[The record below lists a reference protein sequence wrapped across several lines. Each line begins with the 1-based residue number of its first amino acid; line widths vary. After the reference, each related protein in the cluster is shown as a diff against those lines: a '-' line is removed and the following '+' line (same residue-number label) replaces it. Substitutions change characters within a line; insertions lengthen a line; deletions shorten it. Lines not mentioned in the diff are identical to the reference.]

1 MSAGGSSRLAT
12 VLRWPFMR
20 WRNMAAT
27 GVVLLVLI
35 VAQGKVNSAL
45 GGDEP
50 KAAAL
55 GSPTQL
61 GGAPSTTQPDPS
73 ETTEPSDTTP
83 SSSIATATVSS
94 SSTNTTSS
102 PTSTATPA
110 PEVPAAVAQGP
121 AEQVAK
127 AFIAAWSSTGDAA
140 RWHEQV
146 ATLATPA
153 FAGDLNSTDP
163 ERVPVSQVGSMTSS
177 VSTNDGLQTVTFDT
191 DAGPIAVQVTNTG
204 PAWLVSQVNPVDQ
217 PPGAP
222 DLDLSSLDGS
232 S

>member
-1 MSAGGSSRLAT
+1 MSAGSNSRLST

-27 GVVLLVLI
+27 GVLLLGLI
-35 VAQGKVNSAL
+35 VAQGQVTSALSGEDSKTSAL
-45 GGDEP
+45 GSTPQREVG
-50 KAAAL
+50 
-55 GSPTQL
+55 T
-61 GGAPSTTQPDPS
+61 STTAEPDAS
-73 ETTEPSDTTP
+73 
-83 SSSIATATVSS
+83 ATAGSS
-94 SSTNTTSS
+94 ASGASSTASATSTSLTSS
-102 PTSTATPA
+102 TSTPTSTATPA

-127 AFIAAWSSTGDAA
+127 AFMVAWVSTGDAA
-140 RWHEQV
+140 RWHQQV
-146 ATLATPA
+146 AAPATPA
-153 FAGDLNSTDP
+153 YAGDLNSTDP

-222 DLDLSSLDGS
+222 SLDLSSLSGGS
-232 S
+232 